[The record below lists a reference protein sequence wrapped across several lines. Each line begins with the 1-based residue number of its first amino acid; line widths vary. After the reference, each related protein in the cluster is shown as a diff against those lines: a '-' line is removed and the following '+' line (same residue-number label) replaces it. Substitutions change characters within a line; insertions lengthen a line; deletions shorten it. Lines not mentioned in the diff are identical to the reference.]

1 VGVMRFEV
9 HPAATL
15 TELPD
20 PFRAFLGGFDGRIFP
35 TRIEVAENMI
45 ICRRNQPDSAK
56 LHISWPVKGF
66 GTPVVNTAQLREREE
81 PYILPLELARGKITS
96 IRNQHSAWEL
106 AGMHIPD
113 AFLEQRRMA
122 HHCFRKAVVSTDD
135 PDKCAA
141 SANQA
146 LVHAFSA
153 AEILTKS
160 YVEQRLAVRRQRAS
174 SLLPVSMGCGLGSVA
189 PGPELVAD
197 FCGAFNAA
205 IVPVEWRRI
214 EGVEGEYQWDLHD
227 AQVDWCEANRLLMV
241 GGPLLDLSVGGIPE
255 WLKTWSNDVLNL
267 QSFVTDFVETAMS
280 RYLGR
285 IRHWEVVARCN
296 TGGALELSEENRLS
310 LVARVL
316 EAARQVD
323 DETRISIRVDQPW
336 GDYQSVGQH
345 RLSPLQ
351 FVDALVRSGVGLSG
365 VNLEVAIGYRPDG
378 SASRDLHDF
387 SRMLDRWSCLGIPLS
402 LTLAFPSQRVSG
414 PNGASRTVNCWK
426 DEHSEAAQAAW
437 VDLYLPL
444 LMAKDSIV
452 GVFWHRLQ
460 DNGSGRYPGSA
471 LWRESGEARQAL
483 QSIVKCQAFW
493 ESSR

>member
-1 VGVMRFEV
+1 MGVMRFEV
-9 HPAATL
+9 HPAETL
-15 TELPD
+15 KNLPD

-35 TRIEVAENMI
+35 TRIEITENVI
-45 ICRRNQPDSAK
+45 ICRRNQADSAK
-56 LHISWPVKGF
+56 LHISWPVRGF
-66 GTPVVNTAQLREREE
+66 GTPVVNTAQLRELEE
-81 PYILPLELARGKITS
+81 PYFLPLELARGKITQL
-96 IRNQHSAWEL
+96 RNQHSEWDL
-106 AGMHIPD
+106 AGMNIPD
-113 AFLEQRRMA
+113 AFLEQHRMA
-122 HHCFRKAVVSTDD
+122 HHCFRKAVVATSDRE
-135 PDKCAA
+135 KCAA
-141 SANQA
+141 LADQA

-160 YVEQRLAVRRQRAS
+160 YIEQRLSVRRQRANTS
-174 SLLPVSMGCGLGSVA
+174 PISIGCALGSVA
-189 PGPELVAD
+189 PGPDLVPD
-197 FCGAFNAA
+197 FCEAFDVA

-214 EGVEGEYQWDLHD
+214 EAVEGEYQWDLND
-227 AQVDWCEANRLLMV
+227 AQVDWCEANRLRMI
-241 GGPLLDLSVGGIPE
+241 GGPLLDLSDGGIPE

-323 DETRISIRVDQPW
+323 HETHMSIRVDQPW
-336 GDYQSVGQH
+336 GDYQSAGQH

-378 SASRDLHDF
+378 SASRDLYDF
-387 SRMLDRWSCLGIPLS
+387 SRMLDRWSCLGIPLK
-402 LTLAFPSQRVSG
+402 LTLAFPSQAGTR

-444 LMAKDSIV
+444 LMAKDPIV
-452 GVFWHRLQ
+452 GVYWHRLQ
-460 DNGSGRYPGSA
+460 DGGPGRYPGCA
-471 LWRESGEARQAL
+471 LWQESGEPKQAL
-483 QSIVKCQAFW
+483 QNVVKCQAFR